1 MKCEN
6 CQTNE
11 AIIHVTK
18 GSGFQKFDE
27 YLCEDCANASFDVGM
42 SQSDAPSNIHQLL
55 KALSNMQRKQY
66 RDRPVKRCESCGS
79 TLDMILKHAK
89 FGCAD
94 CYRTFP
100 DATREI
106 IARVQSNQ
114 SSHTGAVPAQ
124 AAAHLKVK
132 QQIDSLKS
140 ELDDLIEKQNFEEAV
155 VVRDKIRALE
165 GGEQD
170 ES

>member
-18 GSGFQKFDE
+18 GSGFQKFDK
-27 YLCEDCANASFDVGM
+27 YLCEDCANASFDVGIT
-42 SQSDAPSNIHQLL
+42 QNDAPSNIHQLL

-66 RDRPVKRCESCGS
+66 RDRPVKRCETCGS
-79 TLDMILKHAK
+79 SLDVILKHAK

-100 DATREI
+100 EATREI

-114 SSHTGAVPAQ
+114 VKHIGAVPAK
-124 AAAHLKVK
+124 AEAHLKIK
-132 QQIDSLKS
+132 QQIDTLKS
-140 ELDDLIEKQNFEEAV
+140 ELDVLIEQQNFEEAV

-165 GGEQD
+165 SGEQH

>member
-18 GSGFQKFDE
+18 GTGFQKFDK
-27 YLCEDCANASFDVGM
+27 YLCEDCANASFNAGI
-42 SQSDAPSNIHQLL
+42 SENATPSNIHQLL

-66 RDRPVKRCESCGS
+66 RDRPVRRCESCGS
-79 TLDMILKHAK
+79 TLDVILKHAK

-100 DATREI
+100 EATREI

-114 SSHTGAVPAQ
+114 VTHVGAVPAQ

-132 QQIDSLKS
+132 QQIDALKS
-140 ELDDLIEKQNFEEAV
+140 ELEELVEQQNFEEAV
-155 VVRDKIRALE
+155 VVRDKIRELE
-165 GGEQD
+165 SGDQH